1 MITSMNSSVIQCDRT
16 SQNQLSKVGGIFL
29 AALFCLGLTGCFRA
43 SSDTQALRD
52 SLIKSANAEWDKT
65 VEFGVGGL
73 TLGLVR
79 AGLSFVD
86 LDPEARAALHAAQG
100 ADVGVYKRH
109 DTGKQLDHPAMLLA
123 ADRAMTGRGWDRMI
137 AVVNPREL
145 VAVYVPD
152 EVVSTG
158 DVKVCFVVVSGSDM
172 VVASARSN
180 LEPLLELAFSHERR
194 LPIPLKQ

>member
-1 MITSMNSSVIQCDRT
+1 MINSMIK
-16 SQNQLSKVGGIFL
+16 SKLPALLLV
-29 AALFCLGLTGCFRA
+29 ALFCLGLTGCFRA
-43 SSDTQALRD
+43 STDTQALRE
-52 SLIKSANAEWDKT
+52 SLIKSADAEWDKK

-79 AGLSFVD
+79 AGLNFVD

-100 ADVGVYKRH
+100 ADVGVYKLREAN
-109 DTGKQLDHPAMLLA
+109 TRLDHSAMLVA

-145 VAVYVPD
+145 VVVYVPA
-152 EVVSTG
+152 EMSSTTN
-158 DVKVCFVVVSGSDM
+158 VKVCLVVLTGGDM
-172 VVASARSN
+172 IVGSARSN
-180 LEPLLELAFSHERR
+180 LEPLLELVFNQERR